1 MLKKTLLIVSD
12 KFYHFSTRNDVIT
25 KSQLY
30 HLLNTEDLVL
40 PSSEKIRLIPGQGFS
55 DNAINEL
62 LVLASTAKNT
72 RHFDFT
78 LWRSHPKRAPK
89 KLPHKHNNENILVSQ
104 PKRITKDEFNMH
116 MLIDEK
122 CEMMRD
128 HQTGLHVQGMLLVEA
143 ARQAYLAT
151 MESFYME
158 NNKEKHYFIFNSL
171 TINYNRFSFPLPS
184 SIKLT
189 TEKLEVL
196 SKKRTDT
203 LTKIELIQC
212 GETSASVL
220 MDVTIMPS
228 NRVSNMENRLADQ
241 SLNNH
246 INYLLNEQ
254 VFNEVANA

>member
-1 MLKKTLLIVSD
+1 
-12 KFYHFSTRNDVIT
+12 
-25 KSQLY
+25 
-30 HLLNTEDLVL
+30 
-40 PSSEKIRLIPGQGFS
+40 
-55 DNAINEL
+55 
-62 LVLASTAKNT
+62 
-72 RHFDFT
+72 
-78 LWRSHPKRAPK
+78 
-89 KLPHKHNNENILVSQ
+89 
-104 PKRITKDEFNMH
+104 
-116 MLIDEK
+116 MLIDEE

-158 NNKEKHYFIFNSL
+158 NNKEKNYFIFNSL
-171 TINYNRFSFPLPS
+171 TINYDRFSFPLPS

-189 TEKLEVL
+189 TEKLKIL

-228 NRVSNMENRLADQ
+228 NRVSNLENRLADQ

-246 INYLLNEQ
+246 INHLFSEQ